1 MKNKIT
7 FFLAPIIPLST
18 IFISSNCENTIN
30 DKNKQTQKEI
40 NRLDEIIKK
49 SNPIFKEKLIQKDQD
64 GKILSTTELIDVKT
78 KKSLIK
84 PSNLIFNSSNIDYV
98 LNHIYFNDVNNNFLK
113 DKQLKIVDNY
123 IYFNKEH
130 TKAFLSY
137 RLESTKLEFQNLNI
151 KSKRIEKEI
160 QNLEFPNKLDYKEL
174 KSDIIQHQN
183 TIFMHHSAS
192 SPLFKD
198 NFYSYIMNLSSINSN
213 IGKEFKNTF
222 RFLQNWIN
230 ELEEQEKNNTLK
242 LELKNMKTYLTNLRD
257 SLLNLL
263 KTMFNIENTYFKM
276 NVYIKN
282 KKKIEDIKEQ
292 IDKETNESIK
302 ANLMKK
308 LEDEEKNLLPD
319 LEKQYLYSY
328 FDKNINNYKKLANY
342 VLGAFGIENDAN
354 YGMYK
359 TTINEELQKLK
370 STIDTLN
377 TQKEVEERC
386 EDFYFKISSL
396 LFSPENYDKLN
407 IPEVKDTINQYKE
420 QIYNIILS
428 GLNSLAKNF
437 FKDEKDYSNVDINIE
452 NNILKRWNK
461 LINDSKANPNKTIMM
476 LIKEKN
482 HYKYDFSKSEFD
494 WYKKNLENKMN
505 YFIQKVK
512 EEKGNDFQVID
523 NNTKDWEDLYFDPVE
538 HNNLHN
544 ENIFKLFSTDKT
556 RLFRK
561 QSVGKHILSLVEYY
575 SGSFIDIY
583 SKKENTTA
591 IFIKNGK
598 IIGRLY
604 DKLDSITQISKEII
618 NEIIE

>member
-1 MKNKIT
+1 MKKKII
-7 FFLAPIIPLST
+7 FFLVPIIPLST

-49 SNPIFKEKLIQKDQD
+49 TNPIFKEKLIQKDQD

-174 KSDIIQHQN
+174 KSGKILHQN
-183 TIFMHHSAS
+183 TIFMHHSS
-192 SPLFKD
+192 SIPLFKND
-198 NFYSYIMNLSSINSN
+198 FYSYIMNLSSINFN
-213 IGKEFKNTF
+213 IGKKFKNTF

-242 LELKNMKTYLTNLRD
+242 LELKNMNTYLTNLKD

-263 KTMFNIENTYFKM
+263 KTMFNIENTYFEM
-276 NVYIKN
+276 NFYIK
-282 KKKIEDIKEQ
+282 KKKNIEDIKEQ

-538 HNNLHN
+538 NNNLHN

-583 SKKENTTA
+583 SKKEKTTA

>member
-1 MKNKIT
+1 
-7 FFLAPIIPLST
+7 
-18 IFISSNCENTIN
+18 
-30 DKNKQTQKEI
+30 
-40 NRLDEIIKK
+40 
-49 SNPIFKEKLIQKDQD
+49 
-64 GKILSTTELIDVKT
+64 
-78 KKSLIK
+78 
-84 PSNLIFNSSNIDYV
+84 
-98 LNHIYFNDVNNNFLK
+98 
-113 DKQLKIVDNY
+113 
-123 IYFNKEH
+123 
-130 TKAFLSY
+130 
-137 RLESTKLEFQNLNI
+137 
-151 KSKRIEKEI
+151 
-160 QNLEFPNKLDYKEL
+160 
-174 KSDIIQHQN
+174 
-183 TIFMHHSAS
+183 
-192 SPLFKD
+192 
-198 NFYSYIMNLSSINSN
+198 
-213 IGKEFKNTF
+213 
-222 RFLQNWIN
+222 
-230 ELEEQEKNNTLK
+230 
-242 LELKNMKTYLTNLRD
+242 
-257 SLLNLL
+257 
-263 KTMFNIENTYFKM
+263 
-276 NVYIKN
+276 
-282 KKKIEDIKEQ
+282 
-292 IDKETNESIK
+292 
-302 ANLMKK
+302 
-308 LEDEEKNLLPD
+308 
-319 LEKQYLYSY
+319 
-328 FDKNINNYKKLANY
+328 
-342 VLGAFGIENDAN
+342 
-354 YGMYK
+354 MYK
-359 TTINEELQKLK
+359 TTINEGLQKLK

-386 EDFYFKISSL
+386 EDFYSKISSL

-538 HNNLHN
+538 NNNLHN